1 MWPLAGQVSVP
12 LSPYVD
18 GLLTPKESLVEV
30 GLAYRTG
37 NVQLRPSIR
46 LPYKEDQKPELAELT
61 RYSPGGRAV
70 LALSYHEPMGGVRGP
85 LGARSIS
92 LTGEYGYNRFGY
104 HPTGTKAETVRREHS
119 FAVEL
124 KGMQYETPGASGA
137 WQIAPQFK
145 LWFSRDWTAADKVGV
160 VGTDTLTGLTLS
172 RNMIVAAPS
181 VRPRLIPSLAFPIY
195 PGSGDFAWA
204 PVASMDLKGA
214 KGDKFAFGDVG
225 RLKLEAWT
233 YYFPTAP
240 AAVNV
245 RFGIAPF
252 ASYRAFG
259 TDDFRRWE
267 YGGIVQLWVG
277 STFFEVL

>member
-1 MWPLAGQVSVP
+1 VPDELIERVNSLAAERPRILVIVGYSESDEVVVQRLIKPLESRWRVVRIGPTASGEWSIPLASDAALG
-12 LSPYVD
+12 
-18 GLLTPKESLVEV
+18 
-30 GLAYRTG
+30 
-37 NVQLRPSIR
+37 QLRLYLTGGSSEVPGWEYVPFQHMSDLGAALDGRGLGPSDVVACPR
-46 LPYKEDQKPELAELT
+46 LPEVKFTKEML
-61 RYSPGGRAV
+61 RA
-70 LALSYHEPMGGVRGP
+70 AHC
-85 LGARSIS
+85 
-92 LTGEYGYNRFGY
+92 
-104 HPTGTKAETVRREHS
+104 
-119 FAVEL
+119 
-124 KGMQYETPGASGA
+124 A